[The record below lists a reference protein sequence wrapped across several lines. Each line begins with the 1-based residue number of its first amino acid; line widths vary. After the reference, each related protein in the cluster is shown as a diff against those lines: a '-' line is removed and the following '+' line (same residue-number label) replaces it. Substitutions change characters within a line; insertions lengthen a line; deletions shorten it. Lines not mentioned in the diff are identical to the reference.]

1 MLDFPTTDVRLIA
14 ALADRGRHE
23 EWAEFC
29 EIYGPTLLGWLSR
42 RGLTHDEAQDV
53 CQQIWIKVL
62 TAVERFDDDGA
73 PASFRRWLMRLA
85 RNAAIDC
92 CRERARHPS
101 TGERSA
107 IWQQLCQEADD
118 DPLGWEQQYRATLF
132 RRAADIARKEVAEKH
147 WRAFWQTAVEGRP
160 TPIVAKSLAMSV
172 GAVYVAKGRV
182 LKLISE
188 YVRRWEDE
196 E

>member
-14 ALADRGRHE
+14 ALSDRRRHE

-29 EIYGPTLLGWLSR
+29 EIYGPAILAWLSR
-42 RGLTHDEAQDV
+42 RGIGRDEAQDV
-53 CQQIWIKVL
+53 CQQVWINVL
-62 TAVERFDDDGA
+62 RGVERFEDDGA

-92 CRERARHPS
+92 CRERAKRPATCEQS
-101 TGERSA
+101 GV
-107 IWQQLCQEADD
+107 WLQLCQDAED
-118 DPLGWEQQYRATLF
+118 DPLGWEQQYRTAVF
-132 RRAADIARKEVAEKH
+132 RRAADIARKEVSEKH

-160 TPIVAKSLAMSV
+160 TPAVAKSLAMSV

-182 LKLISE
+182 LKLISG

-196 E
+196 V